1 MIYFEKKGFY
11 NTHNSVWWDLLK
23 TKSYLKK
30 EKNFGDQKPK
40 LESTEPPK
48 TQPGCLTQHWFMQWL
63 HDFCAMRLKE
73 TSLSYACHF
82 QTHHFQNCRHET
94 GIDKVISFFK
104 NFVKRSQDKQSC
116 ENFESTFECT
126 FTITKECMY
135 YGT

>member
-48 TQPGCLTQHWFMQWL
+48 TQPGCSTQH
-63 HDFCAMRLKE
+63 
-73 TSLSYACHF
+73 
-82 QTHHFQNCRHET
+82 
-94 GIDKVISFFK
+94 
-104 NFVKRSQDKQSC
+104 
-116 ENFESTFECT
+116 
-126 FTITKECMY
+126 
-135 YGT
+135 